1 MERMIICSKNGLFF
15 PIKHKS
21 HLNTI
26 FDFAVISVTLPLLL
40 TICI

>member
-15 PIKHKS
+15 PIKHKI

-26 FDFAVISVTLPLLL
+26 SDFAVISVTPSLLL
-40 TICI
+40 IS